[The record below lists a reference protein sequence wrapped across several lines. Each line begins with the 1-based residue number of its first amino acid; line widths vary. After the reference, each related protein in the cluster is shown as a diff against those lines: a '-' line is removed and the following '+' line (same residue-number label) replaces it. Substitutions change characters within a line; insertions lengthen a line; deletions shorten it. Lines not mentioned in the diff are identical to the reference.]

1 MANTTPDQG
10 TPKAGSNE
18 PRTGRQQTAQEPNKQ
33 STTGQ
38 LADKAEQ
45 VAKSAE
51 EKVKQALEQGQH
63 VRERA
68 QSAIDKQQSQLGERI
83 RDVGGV
89 LRSGSRKLDDD
100 NQSVA
105 SLLNSA
111 SDQVDRL
118 ASYVDTASPRSVA
131 SDLHNFV
138 HDRPAWVFGGAFLAG
153 LALGRF
159 LKASSRSSYPV
170 RSRDTW
176 QGEYASPRSYAAGQ
190 PSGRQYPAPRAQD
203 SQTGG
208 GLSGSQLSGSQ
219 QGGSQQSGSTSN
231 VSINNGET
239 P

>member
-18 PRTGRQQTAQEPNKQ
+18 PRTGRQQTTQEPNKQ
-33 STTGQ
+33 STTGH

-45 VAKSAE
+45 VAKGAE

-68 QSAIDKQQSQLGERI
+68 QSAIEKQQSQLGERI

-100 NQSVA
+100 NESVA
-105 SLLNSA
+105 SLLNVA

-138 HDRPAWVFGGAFLAG
+138 QDRPAWVFGGAFLAG

-159 LKASSRSSYPV
+159 FKASSRTAYPT
-170 RSRDTW
+170 RSRDTR
-176 QGEYASPRSYAAGQ
+176 QGEYGSQRAYAAGQ
-190 PSGRQYPAPRAQD
+190 PSGRQYPAPRGQD
-203 SQTGG
+203 TQSSG
-208 GLSGSQLSGSQ
+208 GLSGGQT
-219 QGGSQQSGSTSN
+219 STSSATN

>member
-18 PRTGRQQTAQEPNKQ
+18 PRTGRQQTAPEPDKQ
-33 STTGQ
+33 STTGR

-51 EKVKQALEQGQH
+51 EKVKQALEQGQQ

-68 QSAIDKQQSQLGERI
+68 HSAIDKQQSQLGERI
-83 RDVGGV
+83 RDVSGV

-100 NQSVA
+100 NESVA
-105 SLLNSA
+105 SLLNVA

-131 SDLHNFV
+131 SDLHNFA
-138 HDRPAWVFGGAFLAG
+138 HNRPAWVFGGAFLAG

-159 LKASSRSSYPV
+159 LKASSRSSQPLS
-170 RSRDTW
+170 SRDSG
-176 QGEYASPRSYAAGQ
+176 QGQYASSRSYAAGQ

-208 GLSGSQLSGSQ
+208 ALT
-219 QGGSQQSGSTSN
+219 GSQQSGSASN

>member
-1 MANTTPDQG
+1 MANMTPDQG
-10 TPKAGSNE
+10 TSKPGSNE
-18 PRTGRQQTAQEPNKQ
+18 PRTGRQQPGQEPDKQ
-33 STTGQ
+33 STTGK

-51 EKVKQALEQGQH
+51 EKVKQAIEQGQH

-68 QSAIDKQQSQLGERI
+68 QSAMEKQQSQLGERI
-83 RDVGGV
+83 RDVSGV

-100 NQSVA
+100 NESVA
-105 SLLNSA
+105 SLLNVA
-111 SDQVDRL
+111 SDQVDRF

-131 SDLHNFV
+131 SDVRNFV
-138 HDRPAWVFGGAFLAG
+138 QDRPAWIFGGAFLAG

-159 LKASSRSSYPV
+159 LKASSRTESTP

-176 QGEYASPRSYAAGQ
+176 QGEYGSQRSYAAGQ
-190 PSGRQYPAPRAQD
+190 PSGRQYPAPRGQD
-203 SQTGG
+203 NQTTGSM
-208 GLSGSQLSGSQ
+208 SGSQPSS
-219 QGGSQQSGSTSN
+219 SASN